1 MNGAGTDSWR
11 AMDSG
16 SPLGGVLAI
25 EAQHRP
31 EGSASTFGGSV
42 KAAKVSGHIDATTNK
57 TIACYAGLD
66 LFTEYQ
72 PPAVEGLVNRAEIN
86 NLCDRTCVDR
96 VIDCQNKGKR
106 RGHPPP
112 ISMVMAVQHPRTAR
126 RPGLWSERGPVC
138 LSRAHPPDG

>member
-1 MNGAGTDSWR
+1 MNDAGTDSWR

-31 EGSASTFGGSV
+31 EGSAFTFGSSV
-42 KAAKVSGHIDATTNK
+42 KAAKASGHMDAMVNK
-57 TIACYAGLD
+57 TIASYAGLN

-86 NLCDRTCVDR
+86 NLCDRTCADR
-96 VIDCQNKGKR
+96 AIDGQDKGKR
-106 RGHPPP
+106 RDHPPLF
-112 ISMVMAVQHPRTAR
+112 QR
-126 RPGLWSERGPVC
+126 
-138 LSRAHPPDG
+138 